1 MIGIEYSVEARY
13 LGQSWELKVP
23 VLKEDFE
30 NQDALKKKFHQAHDQ
45 HHHYYDDQ
53 SPIEI
58 LSWNAVGVIRAD
70 IESPRLTES
79 TPVMLGE
86 EQRQRSVC
94 LDGVTQSPVNVI
106 TDYELAKSTGIF
118 GPAIIECANM
128 TVVADYG
135 TEVSFDDGKGI
146 FINIT

>member
-1 MIGIEYSVEARY
+1 M
-13 LGQSWELKVP
+13 GQSWELKVP
-23 VLKEDFE
+23 VLKEDLE
-30 NQDALKKKFHQAHDQ
+30 NQDAMKEKSHEAHEQ
-45 HHHYYDDQ
+45 HHHYHDGQ

-58 LSWNAVGVIRAD
+58 LSWNAVGVISAD
-70 IESPRLTES
+70 TESPWFTES

-94 LDGVTQSPVNVI
+94 LDGVTRSPVNVI
-106 TDYELAKSTGIF
+106 TDYELAKSTDIV
-118 GPAIIECANM
+118 GPAIIECENM
-128 TVVADYG
+128 TIVVDYG

>member
-1 MIGIEYSVEARY
+1 MIAIEYLIDARY

-23 VLKEDFE
+23 VLKEDLE
-30 NQDALKKKFHQAHDQ
+30 NQDALMKKFHQTHEQ
-45 HHHYYDDQ
+45 HHHFHDDQ

-70 IESPRLTES
+70 IESPWFTES

-106 TDYELAKSTGIF
+106 TDYELAKSTGIV

-128 TVVADYG
+128 TVVADHG
-135 TEVSFDDGKGI
+135 TEVLFDDGKGI

>member
-1 MIGIEYSVEARY
+1 M
-13 LGQSWELKVP
+13 
-23 VLKEDFE
+23 
-30 NQDALKKKFHQAHDQ
+30 
-45 HHHYYDDQ
+45 
-53 SPIEI
+53 
-58 LSWNAVGVIRAD
+58 IRAD
-70 IESPRLTES
+70 IESPWFTES

-106 TDYELAKSTGIF
+106 TDYELAKSTDIV
-118 GPAIIECANM
+118 GPTIIECENM
-128 TVVADYG
+128 TIVVDYG